1 MASAATT
8 PAADP
13 APAAGCHWRAM
24 ALDDLDAVLPIE
36 HASHSHPWSRGNFA
50 DSIATGFY
58 MPCLWQDQRL
68 LAYLVAMPG
77 VDEAHLLNI
86 TVAPACRGLG
96 LGRLLLQALECW
108 ALRQRAAQ
116 LWLEVRQGNARAQAV
131 YAAAGYQS
139 IAVRKHYYPRHDQQR
154 EHAIVM
160 RKTLAIAPAPA
171 AGGA

>member
-1 MASAATT
+1 MSSASADPMAAPT
-8 PAADP
+8 PAV
-13 APAAGCHWRAM
+13 GCHWRAM

-36 HASHSHPWSRGNFA
+36 QASHSHPWSRGNFA

-58 MPCLWQDQRL
+58 MPCLWQEQRL
-68 LAYLVAMPG
+68 LGYLVAMPG
-77 VDEAHLLNI
+77 VDEAHLLNL

-96 LGRLLLQALECW
+96 LGRLLLQALEFW
-108 ALRQRAAQ
+108 ALRQRATQ

-139 IAVRKHYYPRHDQQR
+139 IAVRKHYYPLDGQQR

-160 RKTLAIAPAPA
+160 CKSLATAPAPA
-171 AGGA
+171 AGCG